1 MTSSNGNIFRVTC
14 PLWGE
19 STGHRWIH
27 PTRASDAELWCILSL
42 IYASTNGW
50 ANNRDPGELRSH
62 GAHYDITVMLA
73 RVFFSEKIT
82 ALAVKPCTYECLIF
96 IDVSLSSILCLKL
109 YIYKTSSI
117 VFIATIYQH
126 LTLLSTLCMFG
137 KRALCWWSVAQKALT
152 IAQVSHLEYA
162 RV

>member
-1 MTSSNGNIFRVTC
+1 MEAFSALLA

-42 IYASTNGW
+42 ICASTNGW
-50 ANNRDPGELRSH
+50 ANNRDPGDLRSH

-73 RVFFSEKIT
+73 RVFFSEKVT

-96 IDVSLSSILCLKL
+96 IDVSLSSIFFLKL
-109 YIYKTSSI
+109 YILKKRSTCSI
-117 VFIATIYQH
+117 TLSPVFIATIYQH
-126 LTLLSTLCMFG
+126 LTLFINIVYLG
-137 KRALCWWSVAQKALT
+137 KVVLCW
-152 IAQVSHLEYA
+152 
-162 RV
+162 